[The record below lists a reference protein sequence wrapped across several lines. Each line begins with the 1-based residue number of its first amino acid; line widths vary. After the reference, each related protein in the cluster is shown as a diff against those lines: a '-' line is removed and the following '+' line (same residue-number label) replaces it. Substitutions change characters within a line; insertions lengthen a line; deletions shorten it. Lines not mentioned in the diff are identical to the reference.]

1 MKKVIL
7 KMPTSSTV
15 EVLRRLL
22 QRPSASVW
30 LREVHARVSC
40 ALRLAPPH
48 RGATDPCVTS
58 VKPVVLSRSRR
69 MRISGAG
76 LPEVESS
83 TVSRSGQLRARR

>member
-30 LREVHARVSC
+30 LREVTRASAVPC
-40 ALRLAPPH
+40 ALHHP
-48 RGATDPCVTS
+48 TEE
-58 VKPVVLSRSRR
+58 RR
-69 MRISGAG
+69 TPA
-76 LPEVESS
+76 
-83 TVSRSGQLRARR
+83 